1 MSALFSVFRAVTHFG
16 DLPLSAKALRIVC
29 FPYFVVKAC
38 ADAVTA
44 TPPVGAPR
52 VARSAHTRLR

>member
-29 FPYFVVKAC
+29 FPYFVGKAC
-38 ADAVTA
+38 VDALTA
-44 TPPVGAPR
+44 TPPVGAR
-52 VARSAHTRLR
+52 FEW